1 LHDSQYYIPME
12 ELAGFNG
19 KLILLTGHTGFKGTW
34 LLHILSS
41 LGAKVV
47 GISLPLGPENH
58 FFKISSGESKA
69 ERNYYQDLRDFDQTH
84 EIIHA
89 TKPDYI
95 FHLAAQALISP
106 SYKDPLETITTNI
119 VGTSNL
125 LVSALSTP
133 NLKGMTIAATD
144 KVYKQ
149 EPGAKSFKEGDP
161 LGGVDPY
168 SASKAAAEIIIKS
181 LAKSCNPNNVPITTI
196 RAGNVIGGGDYAV
209 NRLIPDICRSI
220 ETNSILKV
228 RNMQATRPWQYISD
242 CLSGYL
248 RVAHMHLTKR
258 PLMTAAEYNIG
269 PERSIK
275 VAEIIEI
282 FSHALGHQI
291 NWIEEK
297 PSFEET
303 KTLSLDSSLANTQLD
318 WHPRYSVEESVLET
332 AMWFKALQ
340 NGESIKYLVRS
351 TIEKDFLK

>member
-1 LHDSQYYIPME
+1 ME
-12 ELAGFNG
+12 ELGGFNG

-34 LLHILSS
+34 LLHILNS

-58 FFKISSGESKA
+58 FFEISSGESKA
-69 ERNYYQDLRDFDQTH
+69 ERNYYQDLRDFDKTYH
-84 EIIHA
+84 VIHA

-95 FHLAAQALISP
+95 FHLAAQPLISR
-106 SYKDPLETITTNI
+106 SYKDPLETIMTNV

-149 EPGAKSFKEGDP
+149 EPGSKSFKEGDP

-228 RNMQATRPWQYISD
+228 RNIEATRPWQYISD

-248 RVAHMHLTKR
+248 RVAL
-258 PLMTAAEYNIG
+258 
-269 PERSIK
+269 
-275 VAEIIEI
+275 
-282 FSHALGHQI
+282 
-291 NWIEEK
+291 
-297 PSFEET
+297 
-303 KTLSLDSSLANTQLD
+303 
-318 WHPRYSVEESVLET
+318 
-332 AMWFKALQ
+332 
-340 NGESIKYLVRS
+340 
-351 TIEKDFLK
+351 